1 MSIPELRFINN
12 LSVLLEC
19 GRPLQNSFRVLQKAA
34 ARGTPKE
41 REAYEAMAK
50 AVEKG
55 EDFTLVLA
63 DFPELCARSSL
74 ALLKTAR
81 RTSTLAAVLPRLAV
95 LVRAR
100 HEGEL
105 DPRQRFFETWALMV
119 ETGFSIE
126 EALQELGQEFSHGPL
141 REVADGLSAARR
153 SGKSLAHGAERFP
166 EVFDPVSCDLLRYG
180 EARDLARALR
190 AINRLI

>member
-12 LSVLLEC
+12 LAVLLEC
-19 GRPLQNSFRVLQKAA
+19 GRPLRNSFRVMKDASL
-34 ARGTPKE
+34 GTPKE
-41 REAYEAMAK
+41 KEAYEAMAK

-63 DFPELCARSSL
+63 DFPELCSRSSL
-74 ALLKTAR
+74 ALLKAAR

-126 EALQELGQEFSHGPL
+126 EALQELCQEFSHGPL
-141 REVADGLSAARR
+141 REVADGLRAANR
-153 SGKSLAHGAERFP
+153 SNKLLAEGAILFP

-180 EARDLARALR
+180 EARDLAKALR

>member
-12 LSVLLEC
+12 LSVLLDC
-19 GRPLQNSFRVLQKAA
+19 GRPLENSFRVLKEQAR
-34 ARGTPKE
+34 RGTPKE
-41 REAYEAMAK
+41 REAYDAMAK
-50 AVEKG
+50 AVDKG
-55 EDFTLVLA
+55 EDFTQVLG
-63 DFPELCARSSL
+63 DYPELCTRSSL
-74 ALLKTAR
+74 ALLKAAR

-105 DPRQRFFETWALMV
+105 DPRRRFFETWALMV
-119 ETGFSIE
+119 ETGFSVE

-141 REVADGLSAARR
+141 REVADGLSAARQ
-153 SGKSLAHGAERFP
+153 SGKSLAEGAQRFP
-166 EVFDPVSCDLLRYG
+166 EVFDAASSDLLRYG
-180 EARDLARALR
+180 EARDLAKALR

>member
-19 GRPLQNSFRVLQKAA
+19 GRPLRNSFRVMKDALYD
-34 ARGTPKE
+34 TPKE
-41 REAYEAMAK
+41 TEAYAAMHQ
-50 AVEKG
+50 AVSKG
-55 EDFTLVLA
+55 EDFTHVLA
-63 DFPELCARSSL
+63 DYPELCTRSSL
-74 ALLKTAR
+74 ALLRAAR

-105 DPRQRFFETWALMV
+105 DPRQRFFETWAIMV
-119 ETGFSIE
+119 DTGFSVD
-126 EALQELGQEFSHGPL
+126 EALQELGQEFNLGPL
-141 REVADGLSAARR
+141 REVADGLRAASRD
-153 SGKSLAHGAERFP
+153 GKLLAEGAVRFP
-166 EVFDPVSCDLLRYG
+166 EVFDAVSCDLLRYG
-180 EARDLARALR
+180 EARDLAKALR